1 MDAATQTEEVP
12 SMVTEA
18 EGRTNDQS
26 SLDVS
31 TFNSQPPCDD
41 FDVDDLLDSEEEQDI
56 IHEGPSLGDLP
67 RTELLSFLGLCS
79 HEEADRRRYLF
90 LKKFVD
96 LPKGGIN

>member
-26 SLDVS
+26 SLDIC

-79 HEEADRRRYLF
+79 HEEADRRRYYSW
-90 LKKFVD
+90 KKCVD
-96 LPKGGIN
+96 LLKGGIN

>member
-1 MDAATQTEEVP
+1 MDAATQTEEVY

-18 EGRTNDQS
+18 AVQANDQS
-26 SLDVS
+26 SLDVC
-31 TFNSQPPCDD
+31 TFNSQPPSDD
-41 FDVDDLLDSEEEQDI
+41 LDVDDLLDSEEEQEI

-90 LKKFVD
+90 FPLRKCCW
-96 LPKGGIN
+96 LT

>member
-1 MDAATQTEEVP
+1 MVP
-12 SMVTEA
+12 EA
-18 EGRTNDQS
+18 EFQTNDQS
-26 SLDVS
+26 SLDIC

-79 HEEADRRRYLF
+79 HGEADRRRYLF
-90 LKKFVD
+90 LEKVC
-96 LPKGGIN
+96 